1 MEGQKKIE
9 FILTELG
16 IKAPTFANNI
26 GLKYQRIL
34 DIQIGKTKKI
44 SGEVANAI
52 HNTYPQ
58 FSTQWLLTNDGDALN
73 TPLPLTVNEES
84 LPYTKVDL
92 QSERKQSDA
101 ITDGGEQATKPVA
114 SVQQIGFREIE
125 KLLNYYKTD
134 CDALRQ
140 DCSNLRR
147 DIEFLASRLKEME
160 AYRDE
165 LEQENDKLIRNEAK
179 LQIEVNKFRQEQGLS
194 PHDFART
201 RNFRRR

>member
-58 FSTQWLLTNDGDALN
+58 FSTQWLLTNDGDAP
-73 TPLPLTVNEES
+73 TKPLPLTANEES
-84 LPYTKVDL
+84 SPYTKIDL
-92 QSERKQSDA
+92 QAERK
-101 ITDGGEQATKPVA
+101 PVVPA
-114 SVQQIGFREIE
+114 QQTGFREIE

>member
-1 MEGQKKIE
+1 M
-9 FILTELG
+9 
-16 IKAPTFANNI
+16 
-26 GLKYQRIL
+26 KYQRIL

-52 HNTYPQ
+52 HRTYPQ
-58 FSTQWLLTNDGDALN
+58 FSTQWLLSSDEDAHN
-73 TPLPLTVNEES
+73 IPLSLTANEDS
-84 LPYTKVDL
+84 LPYTKIDL
-92 QSERKQSDA
+92 QKERN
-101 ITDGGEQATKPVA
+101 PVA
-114 SVQQIGFREIE
+114 PAQQIGFHEIE

-147 DIEFLASRLKEME
+147 DIESLTSRLKEME

-179 LQIEVNKFRQEQGLS
+179 LQIEVNKFRMEQGLS
-194 PHDFART
+194 PHDFAKT